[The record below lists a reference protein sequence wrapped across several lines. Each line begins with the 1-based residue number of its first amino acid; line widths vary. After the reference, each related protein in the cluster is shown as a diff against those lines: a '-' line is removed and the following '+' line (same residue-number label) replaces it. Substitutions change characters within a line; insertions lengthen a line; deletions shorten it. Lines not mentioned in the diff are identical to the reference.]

1 MVNGN
6 TLPWVKDNN
15 EYNIWDSLCIDNRDL
30 LFMNTDGEIIYSIN
44 LTDEFNGQQ
53 IINNI
58 NNLLDN

>member
-30 LFMNTDGEIIYSIN
+30 LFMNTDGKIIYRMN
-44 LTDEFNGQQ
+44 LTEEFNDQK
-53 IINNI
+53 IIDNI
-58 NNLLDN
+58 NSLLDN